1 MISSMA
7 LLRVTP
13 TPAVALAMALA
24 PFIVSPRLGEE
35 PEVVAIDFTSDDDGD
50 DDKKKRRRR

>member
-24 PFIVSPRLGEE
+24 PLIVSPRLGEE
-35 PEVVAIDFTSDDDGD
+35 PEVVAIDFTSDDDDD
-50 DDKKKRRRR
+50 DDKKKRRR